1 MKLSEIKGER
11 TIDVLADITAPI
23 IEIASDENASKLFKR
38 EKCPEG
44 MEPSAFMLQR
54 IRDALPPLLKGH
66 KSEIMS
72 IMAALDGV
80 TPEEYEENMT
90 LASLVSDLFEMLT
103 DEELLA
109 FFQ

>member
-23 IEIASDENASKLFKR
+23 IAIASDEQASRIFRR

-54 IRDALPPLLKGH
+54 IREALPPLLKDH
-66 KSEIMS
+66 KAEIIA
-72 IMAALDGV
+72 IMAALEGV
-80 TPEEYEENMT
+80 TPEEYAESMT
-90 LASLVSDLFEMLT
+90 LASLVSSLFEMLT